1 MSLPEAKLGIIP
13 GAGGTQR
20 LTRLVGM
27 AKAKEL
33 IYTGKRLN
41 GEEAERIGAFLFSF
55 QTLILVKR
63 ADDRAGEYIGKS
75 TGNSLGDG
83 FNSLKADPYFRSV
96 PFQPRSRSRFQIL
109 TRQPRWH

>member
-41 GEEAERIGAFLFSF
+41 GEEAERIGMSPVTMAVRHYKWLIVGLVNVYAKGPE
-55 QTLILVKR
+55 TAWEAALIL
-63 ADDRAGEYIGKS
+63 
-75 TGNSLGDG
+75 
-83 FNSLKADPYFRSV
+83 
-96 PFQPRSRSRFQIL
+96 SRQIL
-109 TRQPRWH
+109 TSGLSPPPLSNADEQPPWH

>member
-27 AKAKEL
+27 ARAKEL

-41 GEEAERIGAFLFSF
+41 GEEAEKIGMSPCLSPY
-55 QTLILVKR
+55 TM
-63 ADDRAGEYIGKS
+63 
-75 TGNSLGDG
+75 TGLE
-83 FNSLKADPYFRSV
+83 KK
-96 PFQPRSRSRFQIL
+96 
-109 TRQPRWH
+109 

>member
-27 AKAKEL
+27 ARAKEL

-41 GEEAERIGAFLFSF
+41 GEEAERIGMSHF
-55 QTLILVKR
+55 
-63 ADDRAGEYIGKS
+63 GS
-75 TGNSLGDG
+75 T
-83 FNSLKADPYFRSV
+83 
-96 PFQPRSRSRFQIL
+96 I
-109 TRQPRWH
+109 RQ

>member
-27 AKAKEL
+27 ARAKEL

-41 GEEAERIGAFLFSF
+41 GEEAERFGMSPFVSTSRRLDGRGRRLIVGLVNITAKAPE
-55 QTLILVKR
+55 TAWEAALIL
-63 ADDRAGEYIGKS
+63 
-75 TGNSLGDG
+75 
-83 FNSLKADPYFRSV
+83 
-96 PFQPRSRSRFQIL
+96 SRQIL
-109 TRQPRWH
+109 TSGTPPLTAEISIADVKPHWR